1 MRWFESVLL
10 TSIAAISIV
19 RPVAAQRPLSMPGP
33 FRESV
38 AIHIDSRTVRSI
50 ETAREHLSQ
59 RQWSEAIP
67 ILQQIIESRESSLIP
82 VESGRYLNS
91 ADYCHLLI
99 SQLPD
104 EGLAAYREQIDPRFG
119 ERFKTARDTFDEIE
133 LSVIVRQAFNSSFAG
148 ETLLLL
154 ADLKLERGEYAAARE
169 FLELLVPAG
178 GPVPGEPVDE
188 AVDDRTKTVEEA
200 FLTNRGVNLPHE
212 QIYARLILCSI
223 HEGDRLRALS
233 EIDVFAGWHP
243 DTTGHLAGR
252 DGLLV
257 ETLRS
262 ELRASSTWL
271 AMANQTETT
280 FGGRSSR
287 NPRAARTIRPNR
299 VLWRQPV
306 PRISFRGPKARPL
319 LAREH
324 AFSLHPIVVDGNV
337 FVANA
342 DAVLAFE
349 LGTGR
354 PAWAGGEADDAVIFP
369 GGDVRNSLHRPSTG
383 VPSFTLSTSSGR
395 LFARRGTPLL
405 RKSPY
410 ETHAVSEIVAL
421 DVGQREGQLDLRITS
436 NQIEPKKNSPR
447 AAAGQ
452 FEKSPEA
459 TTWSFEGTPVIS
471 EGRLFASLRQGA
483 PEDRTAVAC
492 FDSRTGKLIWKSD
505 VTANLTSLPD
515 HFNLIGTN
523 LLTLDNGRLFLT
535 TGTGAIA
542 ALNAESGQVQWAVTY
557 ESHDDETLESYSD
570 PRRIGLTPCLSA
582 HGIVFAAPQD
592 SDLLFALEAATGR
605 QVWVRRLTRQ
615 SRHLIGVRN
624 GRLFVAGDSLQALDL
639 LTGVPAWPQPV
650 SFSDHTGR
658 AFGRPVLTRSEI
670 IWPLY
675 DELLYVDQSSGVVNY
690 RINLRQAFGLTAGN
704 LTIHDNHLIVA
715 QPDALVVLTA
725 D

>member
-10 TSIAAISIV
+10 TSIAAISIA

-38 AIHIDSRTVRSI
+38 AIHVDSRTVRSI

-82 VESGRYLNS
+82 VEPGRYLNS
-91 ADYCHLLI
+91 ADYSHLLI
-99 SQLPD
+99 SQLPS
-104 EGLAAYREQIDPRFG
+104 EGLAAYREQIDPRFR
-119 ERFKTARDTFDEIE
+119 ERFEKARDTCDEVE
-133 LSVIVRQAFNSSFAG
+133 LSAIVRQAFNSSFAD

-154 ADLKLERGEYAAARE
+154 ADLKFERGEYAAARE

-178 GPVPGEPVDE
+178 GPVPEESADE
-188 AVDDRTKTVEEA
+188 SVEDRTKTLEEA
-200 FLTNRGVNLPHE
+200 FLTNRGSNLSRE
-212 QIYARLILCSI
+212 QVYARLILCSI
-223 HEGDRLRALS
+223 HEGDRQRAAS
-233 EIDVFAGWHP
+233 EIVVFADWYP
-243 DTTGHLAGR
+243 DATGHLAGQ

-257 ETLRS
+257 EVLRS
-262 ELRASSTWL
+262 ELRASSTWST
-271 AMANQTETT
+271 MVNQTEAT
-280 FGGRSSR
+280 FAGRSSR
-287 NPRAARTIRPNR
+287 NPAPARTVRPHR
-299 VLWRQPV
+299 ILWRQPV
-306 PRISFRGPKARPL
+306 PRVSFRGPKTRPL
-319 LAREH
+319 LAREQ

-349 LGTGR
+349 LETGR
-354 PAWAGGEADDAVIFP
+354 PAWAGGEADDAAIFP
-369 GGDVRNSLHRPSTG
+369 GGDARNSLHRPSSG
-383 VPSFTLSTSSGR
+383 VPSFTLAASIGR

-410 ETHAVSEIVAL
+410 ESHAVSEIVAL
-421 DVGQREGQLDLRITS
+421 NVGQREGQLDLRITS
-436 NQIEPKKNSPR
+436 NQIEPKTNLPNV
-447 AAAGQ
+447 AAGQ

-483 PEDRTAVAC
+483 PEDRTVVAC

-523 LLTLDNGRLFLT
+523 LLTLDNGRLFVA

-542 ALNAESGQVQWAVTY
+542 ALNAESGQVLWAVTY
-557 ESHDDETLESYSD
+557 ESHDGETLESFSD

-605 QVWVRRLTRQ
+605 QVWTRRLSRQ
-615 SRHLIGVRN
+615 SRHLIGARN

-639 LTGVPAWPQPV
+639 LTGVPAWPRPV
-650 SFSDHTGR
+650 SFTDYTGR
-658 AFGRPVLTRSEI
+658 AFGCPVVTRNEI
-670 IWPLY
+670 IWPLH
-675 DELLYVDQSSGVVNY
+675 DELLYVGQSSGVVNH

-704 LTIHDNHLIVA
+704 LTIHGNHLIVA